1 MMKSLNIP
9 DDKAV
14 ALINLFARYTPQQLK
29 NMQPYL
35 EEKLAIQ
42 AREEE
47 KMESW
52 SLLRKHIT
60 HRLVKY
66 IYITTLVCV
75 LDMGERHLK
84 HRKFAYSE
92 QRLPWLYHLPSWIPF
107 NHRLLRRVDSNLAV
121 FYGASSCVGEWLA
134 VV

>member
-1 MMKSLNIP
+1 MNTYLMMKSLNIP

-47 KMESW
+47 KMES
-52 SLLRKHIT
+52 
-60 HRLVKY
+60 
-66 IYITTLVCV
+66 
-75 LDMGERHLK
+75 
-84 HRKFAYSE
+84 
-92 QRLPWLYHLPSWIPF
+92 
-107 NHRLLRRVDSNLAV
+107 
-121 FYGASSCVGEWLA
+121 
-134 VV
+134 